1 MVADRANMKRICQAS
16 LLSLGLVVWSGCS
29 RPVVWSHTHYS
40 VAVAQGPTHTTFA
53 QRNPHLKDD
62 YLVDCKNNSD
72 GTVYDCYVVKL
83 PPN

>member
-1 MVADRANMKRICQAS
+1 MVAGRASMEWICQSS
-16 LLSLGLVVWSGCS
+16 LLFLGLVVWSGCS
-29 RPVVWSHTHYS
+29 RPVVYASAHYS
-40 VAVAQGPTHTTFA
+40 VSVAQGPTHTTFA